1 MHLDP
6 AMPALVAAIFV
17 VLTAAMLLKAIKQPY
32 VIAYIVAGV
41 VIGPDGLGL
50 IVERASIDRLG
61 AFGIVFLLFF
71 VGMEVSPHRL
81 LANWRVPVIG
91 TLLQIAASIGC
102 VALLGAL
109 LDWPLNR
116 IVLVGFIISLSSTA
130 VVLKILEDRNELETD
145 TGADVLG
152 VLLVQDILVVPMLVV
167 LGLLSGDGASTTHL
181 VLQGIGGALMVAM
194 TAALV
199 IRKRWRLPFA
209 NRLRVDH
216 ELQVFAALAICF
228 GFALITGLFELSA
241 ALGAFFAGMLIGATK
256 ETEWVHHSLHPFRV
270 VFVSLFFLSVGM
282 LVDLQFLLSEL
293 PTVLGIVLAAIVTN
307 TVVNGLSFLALGES
321 RRSSLY
327 GGALLSQ
334 IGEFS
339 FILAAMGLAAGIV
352 NELGYQIAIAA
363 ICVSLIVS
371 PAWISTVRV
380 LVGRR

>member
-6 AMPALVAAIFV
+6 AMPPLVAAIFV
-17 VLTAAMLLKAIKQPY
+17 VLTAAMLLKTIKQPY

-41 VIGPDGLGL
+41 VIGPDGIGL
-50 IVERASIDRLG
+50 VVERASIDRLG

-167 LGLLSGDGASTTHL
+167 IGLLSGDGASTTHL

-228 GFALITGLFELSA
+228 GFALISGLFELSA

-282 LVDLQFLLSEL
+282 LVDLQFLLAEL
-293 PTVLGIVLAAIVTN
+293 PTVLGIVLAAVVTN

-352 NELGYQIAIAA
+352 DELGYQLAIAA